1 MRDTGLIVVLDS
13 PGSVDWEL
21 AVVEY
26 TAAVIL
32 PVRRMTP
39 DVLRAVREARTAF
52 GRERVLDSYQGFTPQ
67 TLADAAR
74 WLRERGVERI
84 ELRADPRH
92 WDKARVAISFS
103 REPGIYLHDLNGVP
117 WDAEGREHRPLTTS
131 TLLILAAD
139 AIFTP
144 IGELGFFE
152 ELLLEEAGGWEQ
164 RAIAECRAVN
174 GWERRLA
181 MLHSALRPAMT
192 VILAEPGVRPMH
204 RAATRMLNA
213 VPDRGLRARHTLGEP
228 WTSDA
233 VVNDAAR
240 VVETAK
246 ARGGRGPERIIFV
259 MRESAE
265 WVEDA
270 LARAAWML
278 DEARVEVV
286 NVDPQLG
293 LLERHAAAFWS
304 EEDAAAHAA
313 NLAAILAERESTE
326 PF

>member
-1 MRDTGLIVVLDS
+1 MRDTGLIVVLDN
-13 PGSVDWEL
+13 PGPVDWEL
-21 AVVEY
+21 ASVEY

-39 DVLRAVREARTAF
+39 DVLRAVRAARAAF
-52 GRERVLDSYQGFTPQ
+52 GRERVFDSYRGFTPQ
-67 TLADAAR
+67 TLADATA
-74 WLRERGVERI
+74 WLRERGVEHI
-84 ELRADPRH
+84 ELRADPRR
-92 WDKARVAISFS
+92 WDEARVAISLA
-103 REPGIYLHDLNGVP
+103 REPGITLHDLDGVP
-117 WDAEGREHRPLTTS
+117 WDAEAREHRSLTTS
-131 TLLILAAD
+131 TLLMVAAD
-139 AIFTP
+139 AVFTP
-144 IGELGFFE
+144 IRELGFFE

-174 GWERRLA
+174 GWERRVA

-228 WTSDA
+228 WSSDA

-246 ARGGRGPERIIFV
+246 NRGGHGPKRIVIV
-259 MRESAE
+259 VRESAE

-270 LARAAWML
+270 LSRAAWTL
-278 DEARVEVV
+278 DEARVEIIA
-286 NVDPQLG
+286 VDAILG
-293 LLERHAAAFWS
+293 LLERDITLLWS
-304 EEDAAAHAA
+304 EEDAVAHAV
-313 NLAAILAERESTE
+313 NLQAVLAERENDG
-326 PF
+326 PL

>member
-1 MRDTGLIVVLDS
+1 MRDTGLIVVLDN
-13 PGSVDWEL
+13 PDPVDWEL
-21 AVVEY
+21 ASVEY

-32 PVRRMTP
+32 PVRKMTP
-39 DVLRAVREARTAF
+39 GVLGAVSAARTAF

-67 TLADAAR
+67 ILSEAVR

-84 ELRADPRH
+84 ELRAAPRS
-92 WDKARVAISFS
+92 WDEARVAITLA
-103 REPGIYLHDLNGVP
+103 REPGITLHDLNGVP
-117 WDAEGREHRPLTTS
+117 WDAEAREHRSLTTS
-131 TLLILAAD
+131 TLLIVAAD

-144 IGELGFFE
+144 ICELGFFE
-152 ELLLEEAGGWEQ
+152 ELLLDQAGGWEQ

-192 VILAEPGVRPMH
+192 VILAEPGIRPMH

-213 VPDRGLRARHTLGEP
+213 VPDRGLRARHTLGES

-246 ARGGRGPERIIFV
+246 NRGGRGSERIVIV
-259 MRESAE
+259 VRESAE

-278 DEARVEVV
+278 DEARVEIIT
-286 NVDPQLG
+286 VDAALG
-293 LLERHAAAFWS
+293 LLERDVALLWS

-313 NLAAILAERESTE
+313 NLSAIMAEREGTE
-326 PF
+326 LF